1 MSLVV
6 SSMESEG
13 IEKAE
18 KEAIRRLI
26 MNSGQYF
33 FKIYKHFIEPKGEF
47 PDIKQLMD
55 EVIENKNNGTGQRNL
70 VIRFSNDA
78 NYTKKLS
85 DKSIVSAQFVTFKK
99 EADIE

>member
-47 PDIKQLMD
+47 PDIK
-55 EVIENKNNGTGQRNL
+55 
-70 VIRFSNDA
+70 
-78 NYTKKLS
+78 
-85 DKSIVSAQFVTFKK
+85 
-99 EADIE
+99 